1 MLNNYQYFLVLAEEL
16 NISNAAKRLYISHQ
30 CLSKYIKNLEEEC
43 GLPLFERKPKFALT
57 HAGKI
62 LQSSFREIDGN
73 LGNLRAQLE
82 DVKQSNVGE
91 IRFGITEG
99 RYPIL
104 VPRLLKE
111 FAKIYPKIKLSVY
124 SRDSLTMQEMIFSN
138 ELDLFMSGVYHLTS
152 PLLKYDTVLTEHMFL
167 VISDNM
173 LKQYFPDEFPNCK
186 KTFSEGVDLARFQSV
201 PFVLNLKK
209 FNTRVII
216 DKWQMR
222 RGITLNCIN
231 EITQPNIQHLLS
243 LEDYAASFC
252 LTMYLPDIRLL
263 NQMHPEKA
271 HLNVFPIKDVD
282 DVSPLA
288 VIYHKN
294 KIFPQYTKRLIALIR
309 HLCDP
314 YT

>member
-1 MLNNYQYFLVLAEEL
+1 
-16 NISNAAKRLYISHQ
+16 
-30 CLSKYIKNLEEEC
+30 
-43 GLPLFERKPKFALT
+43 
-57 HAGKI
+57 
-62 LQSSFREIDGN
+62 
-73 LGNLRAQLE
+73 
-82 DVKQSNVGE
+82 
-91 IRFGITEG
+91 
-99 RYPIL
+99 
-104 VPRLLKE
+104 
-111 FAKIYPKIKLSVY
+111 
-124 SRDSLTMQEMIFSN
+124 MQEMIFSN